1 MEAADLERYENEI
14 EAFGL
19 DATWRCIISGNDSY
33 SVSLFDH
40 AGEMYEYGLA
50 HANKSVKKELGK
62 YYTLQDAAHFMSERL
77 IDRIEKSN
85 IGCTEY
91 HEPCVGVGD
100 LLMEMLSVMESHGMD
115 VLDAIAN
122 HLHISDIDGTAIS
135 IAAERVRR
143 AYGVS
148 PAYVEQMDFL
158 LDGKNM
164 TENDAVIMNPPYGRT
179 TRYGDTSLKTSSIKD
194 FYPMF
199 IEKVIGAGCS
209 VSVVPQSFI
218 GSESY
223 SPLREAMSDSAGGT
237 IYEYDNMP
245 SCLFNGRKHG
255 IFNTNRVNSTRAA
268 IIEAESELAGTG
280 YVVSP
285 LIRWRAAERE
295 RLFDASRAAVAESR
309 NVQSSGAPWR
319 KLPDALVPLFD
330 SLSASTTI
338 GDIAS
343 ADGKFSLTVPAS
355 IRYYVTASFRVLSR
369 SSKHVLHFDT
379 EDAANAAYI
388 ALNSNLAY
396 AFWRAYD
403 GGITIT
409 SSLLSKIPVPAVDAS
424 GDFIDSEIG
433 KRIGERAEELRAMED
448 SCVIVKMNAGKPNE
462 NIKFGDTVLA
472 ENTEIILP
480 DATDAEL
487 QAMRDYRSPSLS
499 WLLDS

>member
-1 MEAADLERYENEI
+1 MA
-14 EAFGL
+14 
-19 DATWRCIISGNDSY
+19 GNDSY
-33 SVSLFDH
+33 TDSLF
-40 AGEMYEYGLA
+40 ANASEMYEYGLA
-50 HANKSVKKELGK
+50 HANKSAKKEFGK
-62 YYTLQDAAHFMSERL
+62 YYTPQDAAHFMSERL
-77 IDRIEKSN
+77 IGRIEKSN
-85 IGCTEY
+85 IGCAEY
-91 HEPCVGVGD
+91 YEPCVGVGD
-100 LLMEMLSVMESHGMD
+100 LLMELLSVMESHGMD
-115 VLDAIAN
+115 IRDIIVN

-148 PAYVEQMDFL
+148 PASVEQMDFL

-164 TENDAVIMNPPYGRT
+164 GENDAVIMNPPYGRT
-179 TRYGDTSLKTSSIKD
+179 TQYDDTDLRTRSIRD

-199 IEKVIGAGCS
+199 IEKTIGAGCS
-209 VSVVPQSFI
+209 VTIVPQSFI
-218 GSESY
+218 GAESY
-223 SPLREAMSDSAGGT
+223 SMLREAMSDSAGGT
-237 IYEYDNMP
+237 IYAYDNVP
-245 SCLFNGRKHG
+245 ACVFNGRKHG
-255 IFNTNRVNSTRAA
+255 VFNTNHVNSTRAA
-268 IIEAESELAGTG
+268 IIEAESELAGIG
-280 YVVSP
+280 YTVSP
-285 LIRWRAAERE
+285 LIRWRAAERG

-309 NVQSSGAPWR
+309 NAQSGDSPWR
-319 KLPDALVPLFD
+319 KLPDSLVPLFD
-330 SLSASTTI
+330 SLSSSATI
-338 GDIAS
+338 GDIVS
-343 ADGKFSLTVPAS
+343 PDGKFSLTVPAS
-355 IRYYVTASFRVLSR
+355 IRYYVTASFRNLSR

-409 SSLLSKIPVPAVDAS
+409 SSLLSKIPVPVIDAS

-433 KRIGERAEELRAMED
+433 KKIGERTEKLRAMED

>member
-1 MEAADLERYENEI
+1 M
-14 EAFGL
+14 
-19 DATWRCIISGNDSY
+19 TGNDSY
-33 SVSLFDH
+33 ADSLFAN

-50 HANKSVKKELGK
+50 HANKSAKKELGK
-62 YYTLQDAAHFMSERL
+62 YYTPQDAAHFMSEQL
-77 IDRIEKSN
+77 INRIEKSN

-100 LLMEMLSVMESHGMD
+100 LLMELLSVMESHGID
-115 VLDAIAN
+115 IRDIIVN
-122 HLHISDIDGTAIS
+122 HLHISDIDGTALA

-148 PAYVEQMDFL
+148 PASVEQMDFL
-158 LDGKNM
+158 LDGKDM
-164 TENDAVIMNPPYGRT
+164 DGNDAVIMNPPYGRT
-179 TRYGDTSLKTSSIKD
+179 AQYDDTDLRTRSIRD

-199 IEKVIGAGCS
+199 IEKTIGAGCS
-209 VSVVPQSFI
+209 VTIVPQSFI
-218 GSESY
+218 GAESY
-223 SPLREAMSDSAGGT
+223 SLLREAMSDSAGGT
-237 IYEYDNMP
+237 IYAYDNVP
-245 SCLFNGRKHG
+245 ACVFNGRKHG
-255 IFNTNRVNSTRAA
+255 IFNTNHVNSTRAA
-268 IIEAESELAGTG
+268 IIEAESGLAGTG
-280 YVVSP
+280 YTVSP

-295 RLFDASRAAVAESR
+295 RLFDASRAAVEESR
-309 NVQSSGAPWR
+309 NVQSGDSPWR
-319 KLPDALVPLFD
+319 KLPDSLVPLFD
-330 SLSASTTI
+330 SLSDSATI

-343 ADGKFSLTVPAS
+343 AGGKFTLTVPAS
-355 IRYYVTASFRVLSR
+355 IRYYVTASFRDLSR

-409 SSLLSKIPVPAVDAS
+409 SSLLSRIPVPIIDAS

-433 KRIGERAEELRAMED
+433 KQIGERAAELRAMED
-448 SCVIVKMNAGKPNE
+448 SCVSVKMNAGKPNE
-462 NIKFGDTVLA
+462 NIKFGDAVLFK
-472 ENTEIILP
+472 NTEIILP

-487 QAMRDYRSPSLS
+487 QAMHDYRSPSLS

>member
-1 MEAADLERYENEI
+1 MNILAKYTNEI
-14 EAFGL
+14 DVFGL
-19 DATWRCIISGNDSY
+19 DATWRRIISGNDSY
-33 SVSLFDH
+33 SVSLFEH

-50 HANKSVKKELGK
+50 HANKSAKKELGK
-62 YYTLQDAAHFMSERL
+62 YYTPQDAAHFMSELL
-77 IDRIEKSN
+77 ITRIEKSN

-100 LLMEMLSVMESHGMD
+100 LLMELLSVMESHGMD
-115 VLDAIAN
+115 VRDIIAN
-122 HLHISDIDGTAIS
+122 HLHISDIDGTALT

-143 AYGVS
+143 AYGAS
-148 PAYVEQMDFL
+148 PASVAQMDFL

-164 TENDAVIMNPPYGRT
+164 GENDAVIMNPPYGRT
-179 TRYGDTSLKTSSIKD
+179 TRYDDTNLKTRAVRD

-209 VSVVPQSFI
+209 VTIVPQSFI
-218 GSESY
+218 GAESY
-223 SPLREAMSDSAGGT
+223 SPLREVMSDGAGGT
-237 IYEYDNMP
+237 IYAYDNVP
-245 SCLFNGRKHG
+245 ACVFNGRKHG
-255 IFNTNRVNSTRAA
+255 IFNTNHVNSTRAA
-268 IIEAESELAGTG
+268 IIEAESRLAGAG

-285 LIRWRAAERE
+285 LIRWKAAERG
-295 RLFDASRAAVAESR
+295 RLFDASRAAVSESR
-309 NVQSSGAPWR
+309 NVQSGGASWR
-319 KLPDALVPLFD
+319 KLPDSIVPLFD

>member
-1 MEAADLERYENEI
+1 MYMNIFEKYTNEI
-14 EAFGL
+14 DVFGL
-19 DATWRCIISGNDSY
+19 DTAWQRIMAGNDSY
-33 SVSLFDH
+33 SVAIFDH

-50 HANKSVKKELGK
+50 HANKSAKKELGK
-62 YYTLQDAAHFMSERL
+62 YYTPQDAAHFMSELL
-77 IDRIEKSN
+77 ITRIEKSN

-100 LLMEMLSVMESHGMD
+100 LLMELLSVMESHGMD
-115 VLDAIAN
+115 VRGIIAN
-122 HLHISDIDGTAIS
+122 HLHISDIDGTALA

-143 AYGVS
+143 AYGAS
-148 PAYVEQMDFL
+148 PASVEQMDFL
-158 LDGKNM
+158 LDGKNIG
-164 TENDAVIMNPPYGRT
+164 ENDAVIMNPPYGRT
-179 TRYGDTSLKTSSIKD
+179 TQYDDTDLRTRSIRD

-199 IEKVIGAGCS
+199 IEKTIGAGCS
-209 VSVVPQSFI
+209 VTIVPQSFI
-218 GSESY
+218 GAESY
-223 SPLREAMSDSAGGT
+223 SLLREVMSDSAGGT
-237 IYEYDNMP
+237 IYAYDNVP
-245 SCLFNGRKHG
+245 ACVFNGRKHG
-255 IFNTNRVNSTRAA
+255 IFNTNHVNSTRAA
-268 IIEAESELAGTG
+268 IIEAESGLVGVG
-280 YVVSP
+280 YTVSP
-285 LIRWRAAERE
+285 LIRWKAAERE

-309 NVQSSGAPWR
+309 NIQSGGAPWR
-319 KLPDALVPLFD
+319 KLPDQLVSFFD

-343 ADGKFSLTVPAS
+343 ADGKFTLTVPAS
-355 IRYYVTASFRVLSR
+355 IRYYVTASFRDLSR

-388 ALNSNLAY
+388 ALNSNISY

-409 SSLLSKIPVPAVDAS
+409 SSLLSRIPVPVVDAS

-462 NIKFGDTVLA
+462 NIKFGDAVLS

-480 DATDAEL
+480 NATDAEL

>member
-1 MEAADLERYENEI
+1 
-14 EAFGL
+14 
-19 DATWRCIISGNDSY
+19 
-33 SVSLFDH
+33 
-40 AGEMYEYGLA
+40 
-50 HANKSVKKELGK
+50 
-62 YYTLQDAAHFMSERL
+62 
-77 IDRIEKSN
+77 
-85 IGCTEY
+85 
-91 HEPCVGVGD
+91 
-100 LLMEMLSVMESHGMD
+100 
-115 VLDAIAN
+115 
-122 HLHISDIDGTAIS
+122 
-135 IAAERVRR
+135 
-143 AYGVS
+143 
-148 PAYVEQMDFL
+148 
-158 LDGKNM
+158 
-164 TENDAVIMNPPYGRT
+164 
-179 TRYGDTSLKTSSIKD
+179 
-194 FYPMF
+194 
-199 IEKVIGAGCS
+199 
-209 VSVVPQSFI
+209 
-218 GSESY
+218 
-223 SPLREAMSDSAGGT
+223 MSDSAGGT

-309 NVQSSGAPWR
+309 NVQSGGAPWR
-319 KLPDALVPLFD
+319 KLPDALVSLFD
-330 SLSASTTI
+330 SLSDSATI

-343 ADGKFSLTVPAS
+343 ADGKFALTIPAS
-355 IRYYVTASFRVLSR
+355 IRYYVTASFRDLSR

-379 EDAANAAYI
+379 EDAANAAYV

-409 SSLLSKIPVPAVDAS
+409 SSLLSRIPVPSVDAS

>member
-1 MEAADLERYENEI
+1 M
-14 EAFGL
+14 
-19 DATWRCIISGNDSY
+19 
-33 SVSLFDH
+33 LFRS
-40 AGEMYEYGLA
+40 A
-50 HANKSVKKELGK
+50 
-62 YYTLQDAAHFMSERL
+62 
-77 IDRIEKSN
+77 
-85 IGCTEY
+85 
-91 HEPCVGVGD
+91 
-100 LLMEMLSVMESHGMD
+100 
-115 VLDAIAN
+115 
-122 HLHISDIDGTAIS
+122 
-135 IAAERVRR
+135 IAAERVKR

-148 PAYVEQMDFL
+148 PASVEQMDFL
-158 LDGKNM
+158 RDGKDMNG
-164 TENDAVIMNPPYGRT
+164 NDAVIMNPPYGRT
-179 TRYGDTSLKTSSIKD
+179 TQYDDTDLRTRSIRD

-199 IEKVIGAGCS
+199 IEKTIGSGCS
-209 VSVVPQSFI
+209 VTIVPQSFI
-218 GSESY
+218 GAESY
-223 SPLREAMSDSAGGT
+223 SLLREAMSDSAGGT
-237 IYEYDNMP
+237 IYAYDNVP
-245 SCLFNGRKHG
+245 ACVFNGRKHG
-255 IFNTNRVNSTRAA
+255 VFNTNHVNSTRTA
-268 IIEAESELAGTG
+268 IIEAESGVAGTG
-280 YVVSP
+280 YTVSP
-285 LIRWRAAERE
+285 LIRWRAAERG

-309 NVQSSGAPWR
+309 NVQSGSAPWR
-319 KLPDALVPLFD
+319 KLPDQLVSLFD

-343 ADGKFSLTVPAS
+343 PDGKFSLTVPAS
-355 IRYYVTASFRVLSR
+355 IRYYVTASFRDLSR

-409 SSLLSKIPVPAVDAS
+409 SSLLSKIPVPTVDAS

-433 KRIGERAEELRAMED
+433 KRIGARAEELRAMED

-480 DATDAEL
+480 DTTDAEL